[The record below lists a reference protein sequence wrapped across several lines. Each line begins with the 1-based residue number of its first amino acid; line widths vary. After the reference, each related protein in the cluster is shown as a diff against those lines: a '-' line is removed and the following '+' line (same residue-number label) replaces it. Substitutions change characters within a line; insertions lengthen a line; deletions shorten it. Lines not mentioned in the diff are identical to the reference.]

1 MGSRV
6 LEALGFEKDGE
17 VVVVVGSRVLEGLG
31 FEKDASLMLKEER
44 SRRKLLIFVVER
56 CRSCCCGLKG
66 FMEAL
71 GFEKDGSLMLKER

>member
-1 MGSRV
+1 VGLRV

-56 CRSCCCGLKG
+56 CRSCCGLKG

>member
-1 MGSRV
+1 LEALVFEKDGEVVVVVVGSRV
-6 LEALGFEKDGE
+6 LEALGFEKDG
-17 VVVVVGSRVLEGLG
+17 
-31 FEKDASLMLKEER
+31 SLMLKEER
-44 SRRKLLIFVVER
+44 SRRKLLIFVGER

>member
-1 MGSRV
+1 

-17 VVVVVGSRVLEGLG
+17 VVVVVDSRVLEALG

-44 SRRKLLIFVVER
+44 SRRKLLIFVGER
-56 CRSCCCGLKG
+56 RRSCCGLKG

-71 GFEKDGSLMLKER
+71 GFKKDGSLMLKER